1 MNEGRMKTN
10 KKEKMKKDVERQ
22 KAGKK
27 KVKMQKNKN

>member
-27 KVKMQKNKN
+27 KSENAKE